1 MTKKISHNMG
11 HKRLRVLKLSHVHIR
26 LNYFTS
32 LAVFT
37 SEPFFN
43 TYASVAAVSKAGL
56 ALSVRMLR
64 TTRRTGAR
72 ILRINIAACFQT
84 SLAKSLHYTSFPGL
98 SSMIAWT
105 GLYTCPHIYFF
116 CKLMQTFSYRQVWRM
131 FTPDQTVQTTI

>member
-1 MTKKISHNMG
+1 MFDHLNFLFLSHMTKKISHNMG
-11 HKRLRVLKLSHVHIR
+11 HKRLRVLKISHVHIR

-84 SLAKSLHYTSFPGL
+84 SLAKSLHYTSFPR
-98 SSMIAWT
+98 
-105 GLYTCPHIYFF
+105 
-116 CKLMQTFSYRQVWRM
+116 TFVHDCMDWIVYMSTYLLCL
-131 FTPDQTVQTTI
+131 